1 MGMFS
6 QLRAMSYDHSLKQLY
21 LIPCG
26 THFGFEAH
34 HVTSQTSRQAMLQ
47 VSAAESHGE
56 KAWHPAFSRAA
67 SPWIGLML
75 EERSV
80 KWV

>member
-1 MGMFS
+1 
-6 QLRAMSYDHSLKQLY
+6 
-21 LIPCG
+21 
-26 THFGFEAH
+26 
-34 HVTSQTSRQAMLQ
+34 MLQ

-80 KWV
+80 NWV